1 MKKFLLSIVTAT
13 MGLIGATSC
22 SDFGDVNTDP
32 ENLNDGNIDYAY
44 LFTNAQHQALGSD
57 WDVWR
62 NGIIYGTTILQQTSS
77 LNWDYGFYIWSGG
90 YNSA

>member
-57 WDVWR
+57 WDVW
-62 NGIIYGTTILQQTSS
+62 
-77 LNWDYGFYIWSGG
+77 
-90 YNSA
+90 YNHSPADK